1 MLRRLRTAL
10 LMMFAATAMAGS
22 MGAQTVAGN
31 CAPKDTTSDR
41 LIAKFK
47 SIVTSKTLAAQVYR
61 SQLGLE
67 NVTPSQIVLVTDKAI
82 CTRAAVALDAQ
93 LAQNKR
99 FYTKRTNYT
108 VYVLTLGTSYGVLS
122 NTIVDSRYTV
132 ADVYDRNWKYVSNTT
147 F

>member
-1 MLRRLRTAL
+1 MLRRLKTAL
-10 LMMFAATAMAGS
+10 LMMFAAIAMAGS
-22 MGAQTVAGN
+22 LDAQTITGK
-31 CAPKDTTSDR
+31 CAPTDTTSAR

-47 SIVTSKTLAAQVYR
+47 SIVTSKTLASQVYR

-93 LAQNKR
+93 LAQNKK

-108 VYVLTLGTSYGVLS
+108 VYVLTLGTSYGVLA

>member
-1 MLRRLRTAL
+1 MLRRLKTAL

-31 CAPKDTTSDR
+31 CAPTDTTSAR

-67 NVTPSQIVLVTDKAI
+67 HVAPSQIVLVTDKAI

-93 LAQNKR
+93 LAQNKK

-108 VYVLTLGTSYGVLS
+108 VYVLTLGTSYGVLA